1 MDTESGRE
9 TKLYSEI
16 DLNMRLLL
24 CFVVIG
30 AAVSCGMVASR
41 ACLERTRLLNS
52 LADGLTV
59 LKTET
64 CFRMTP
70 MPEALRKAGIQKGS
84 KSFFLG
90 AALAL
95 EAGVPLEEAWLQST
109 SALSALREDDRAQ
122 LRFLAAQLG
131 RYDAKTQ
138 AERLEACV
146 EALRASVDGVREESR
161 RNAKLSVSLSLV
173 IGLMLAVVLY

>member
-1 MDTESGRE
+1 MFRGDRRSG
-9 TKLYSEI
+9 
-16 DLNMRLLL
+16 LLRNG
-24 CFVVIG
+24 CFQSLFGKNASAEHIVPVV
-30 AAVSCGMVASR
+30 S
-41 ACLERTRLLNS
+41 
-52 LADGLTV
+52 
-59 LKTET
+59 
-64 CFRMTP
+64 
-70 MPEALRKAGIQKGS
+70 EALRKAGIQKGS